1 MQLSSKTASKTLP
14 GESNPVVNPQLEKHE
29 EGGSEELMACTVA
42 PNFSPAQERKLWRRI
57 DLRLLPM
64 LTLMYLFSSMDRGN
78 IGNAKLDGLTTQL
91 SLTGNKYN
99 IALVLWGLVM
109 MLMGFV
115 KTWVRRPWLTR
126 ADQRFAATLNWSA
139 LTHWYPRF
147 MYQYRFALFC
157 GSATLAG
164 AFSGLLAFAINFMS
178 GDGGFQGWSW
188 IFIIEG
194 LATIVVG
201 FIAFFVMVDYPSTA
215 TFLTAEER
223 EFVIHR
229 QRQEAANNDEHHVAR
244 QVRAAFT
251 DWQVWALSV
260 VQISAMVP
268 LYGIT
273 YFLPTIINNF
283 GYSTSISQLLTIPP
297 YAMATVVL
305 FTFAY
310 YSDKLRLRSPFVF
323 AGQIIALIGFVINIS
338 DASTGA
344 KYFGT
349 HLCVIGSFAA
359 PPATITWLANNLGG
373 KYKRAVGMAVQIG
386 VGNLGG
392 AVACNIFRT
401 QDSPRY
407 ILGHG
412 LAIMF
417 LGIGLVAV
425 PLTVLTYKRIN
436 AQRDRAELQ
445 DPVQA
450 ISKASSHDADSEG
463 KEREAEFVGDR
474 EAGFRY
480 TI

>member
-1 MQLSSKTASKTLP
+1 
-14 GESNPVVNPQLEKHE
+14 
-29 EGGSEELMACTVA
+29 MACTVA

-78 IGNAKLDGLTTQL
+78 AKLDGLTTQL
-91 SLTGNKYN
+91 SLTGNN
-99 IALVLWGLVM
+99 LVIQVIRPSRWLPTIMVLWGLVM

-115 KTWVRRPWLTR
+115 KTYPQLVGVRVCLG
-126 ADQRFAATLNWSA
+126 FAEAGIFPGTA
-139 LTHWYPRF
+139 YYLTHWYPRF
-147 MYQYRFALFC
+147 MYQFRFALFC

-229 QRQEAANNDEHHVAR
+229 QRSLR
-244 QVRAAFT
+244 SRITWVRAAFT

-268 LYGIT
+268 VYGIT
-273 YFLPTIINNF
+273 YFLPF

-297 YAMATVVL
+297 YAIATVVL

-310 YSDKLRLRSPFVF
+310 YSDKLKLRSPFVF

-359 PPATITWLANNLGG
+359 PPASITWLANNLGG

-386 VGNLGG
+386 IANLGG

-412 LAIMF
+412 LEIMF

-436 AQRDRAELQ
+436 AQRDCAALQ
-445 DPVQA
+445 GPVQA
-450 ISKASSHDADSEG
+450 ISKASSQDADSEG